1 MITIKEL
8 AHKLDVS
15 PTTVSNVIHGKTR
28 EVSEATIQLV
38 EQAVRNIT
46 TFPI

>member
-38 EQAVRNIT
+38 ELAVREYN
-46 TFPI
+46 